1 MALLDG
7 RVAVVTAS
15 AGAGI
20 GQTTV
25 RTLAALGAKVVVSDI
40 AKAEK
45 RIREV
50 VESLRASGRE
60 AHGIICD
67 VVDRAQVEALVR
79 GTLER
84 YGRLDIYVNNAGW
97 NQLGPAWEIPPET
110 FDRIL
115 DINLHGAFYG
125 LRAALP
131 HMARQRWG
139 RIILI
144 SSIAGLT
151 GAANGQAAY
160 SAAKAGLLG
169 LARAAAREVAPHGVT
184 VNCVAPS
191 IVMNPFLLK
200 QYDEAYLKARI
211 AEVPA
216 GRAGKPEDIANAVAF
231 LASPEAEYVTG
242 ETICVSGGSVMH

>member
-1 MALLDG
+1 MVPLAG

-25 RTLAALGAKVVVSDI
+25 RTLAARGALVVVSDI
-40 AKAEK
+40 AKAKK
-45 RIREV
+45 RIQEV
-50 VESLRASGRE
+50 VADLRAAGSD
-60 AHGIICD
+60 AHGVVCD
-67 VVDRAQVEALVR
+67 VSERSQVEALVAQ
-79 GTLER
+79 TVEH

-97 NQLGPAWEIPPET
+97 NQLEPAWAIPPET

-131 HMARQRWG
+131 HMVKQRWG
-139 RIILI
+139 RIVLV
-144 SSIAGLT
+144 SSIAALT

-169 LARAAAREVAPHGVT
+169 MARSVAREAAPHGVT
-184 VNCVAPS
+184 VNCVTPS

-200 QYDEAYLKARI
+200 QYDETYLRARV
-211 AEVPA
+211 AEVPV
-216 GRAGKPEDIANAVAF
+216 GRAGKPEDIAGAVAF

-242 ETICVSGGSVMH
+242 ETLCVSGGSVMH

>member
-1 MALLDG
+1 MVPLAG

-25 RTLAALGAKVVVSDI
+25 RTLASLGAKVVVSDI

-45 RIREV
+45 RIQEV
-50 VESLRASGRE
+50 AASLRAAGHE
-60 AHGIICD
+60 ATGVVCD
-67 VVDRAQVEALVR
+67 VTDRAQVEGLVAK
-79 GTLER
+79 TLGH

-97 NQLGPAWEIPPET
+97 NQLGPAWEVPVET

-131 HMARQRWG
+131 PMVKQRWG
-139 RIILI
+139 RVVLV
-144 SSIAGLT
+144 SSIAALT

-169 LARAAAREVAPHGVT
+169 MARAAAREAAPHGVT
-184 VNCVAPS
+184 VNCVTPS

-200 QYDEAYLKARI
+200 QYDEAYLKARV
-211 AEVPA
+211 AEVPV
-216 GRAGKPEDIANAVAF
+216 GRAGRPEDIASAVAF

-242 ETICVSGGSVMH
+242 ETLCVSGGSVMH